1 MKQHECFV
9 FRSSFKSPTGEKINV
24 ISFIV
29 VLFDGLVKS
38 NIVQF
43 SIFTSKVVSNPL
55 KISPILALPSIVT

>member
-1 MKQHECFV
+1 MNVLFSVVHFSRQQAK
-9 FRSSFKSPTGEKINV
+9 KNV

-43 SIFTSKVVSNPL
+43 SIFTSKIVTTPL
-55 KISPILALPSIVT
+55 KISAYIGFA